1 MENFKKT
8 ALNIALAGA
17 VFVGFSLPAHA
28 TGVLATATLEL
39 TKLLFTKDDGS
50 NFSNLN
56 FAPGPTGTNEV
67 NNASAELNG
76 VSETSGLIQTSP
88 FLPGADID
96 LPFFTPTTPVANDL
110 CVGLGCPGIALD
122 NDFNTTVVSSAA
134 GDPAFNRAYSD
145 SLIKGSVIDFDP
157 DRGGPIPL
165 IPTSGA
171 NIGVEATVSLIGDGS
186 AAAGV
191 TNSVSS
197 TVQFTYT
204 GPATH
209 FNISFDATGYME
221 AFIDDLPKLPQLAS
235 AITNYS
241 QLFTLKEL
249 NTGLTILNWSP
260 GTAATKGTSVDAFDM
275 NANLSADQITAS
287 FVPAQLPAGQ
297 LLGVAQFGSFSA
309 KSNTFLTTGNTYQL
323 TATTNA
329 SVSASLKVPEP
340 ASIALFGLGLLGLS
354 QIRRKKQA

>member
-39 TKLLFTKDDGS
+39 KNLLFKRDDGTH
-50 NFSNLN
+50 FSNLN
-56 FAPGPTGTNEV
+56 FAASSAATNEV

-76 VSETSGLIQTSP
+76 VSETSGLIQKNP
-88 FLPGADID
+88 FALGGDID
-96 LPFFTPTTPVANDL
+96 LPFFTPTTPAANDL
-110 CVGLGCPGIALD
+110 CVGSGCPGIAFD
-122 NDFNTTVVSSAA
+122 NDFNTTIVSSAT

-197 TVQFTYT
+197 TVEFIYS

-221 AFIDDLPKLPQLAS
+221 AFIDSFPKLPVLAS

-260 GTAATKGTSVDAFDM
+260 GVAATKGVSVDGFDM

-287 FVPAQLPAGQ
+287 FMPAQLPSGQ
-297 LLGVAQFGSFSA
+297 LLGVAQFGSFSG
-309 KSNTFLTTGNTYQL
+309 KSSSLLTQGYSYQL